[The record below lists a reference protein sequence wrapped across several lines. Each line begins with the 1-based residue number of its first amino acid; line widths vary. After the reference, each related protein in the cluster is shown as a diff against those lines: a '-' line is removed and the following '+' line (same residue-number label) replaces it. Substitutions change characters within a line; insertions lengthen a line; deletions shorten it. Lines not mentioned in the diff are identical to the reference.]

1 MLLLASYGY
10 KMVPVFKVVFSA
22 SVVWSMLVLDNSD
35 LVNNITTLLRTK
47 NNISELLEHAHS
59 HSINKYRHPCNSHA
73 ELFIIRLSRWGS
85 GA

>member
-10 KMVPVFKVVFSA
+10 KMVLVFKVVFSA

-47 NNISELLEHAHS
+47 
-59 HSINKYRHPCNSHA
+59 KQY
-73 ELFIIRLSRWGS
+73 F
-85 GA
+85 